1 MYVNLKHKYVI
12 FWQQLL
18 KLQKQ
23 VFNARKHRRYIL
35 QVWETRK
42 NSFMWRDTVLVYGYI
57 YMCVILVSKKEDFFI
72 LSSRLEFTILL
83 ILSIYT
89 KPLPL
94 LTPAVCRVVNLRVCG
109 LISHGHSELLSYCL
123 VLMTKQEKNILG
135 ISIDTIKFSW
145 NTIAMVLMG
154 CLSLFFWFILSSMI
168 HLISWILCSWNIGPA
183 HIISYSTEVY
193 FWLQYG
199 IEQIVQQ
206 YNWLIR
212 DLEVKKYSLHY
223 PCICFFVAFSCL
235 STSSVVPF
243 FPSFSPFF
251 FIHSLL
257 PLPSTSPKLFFFC
270 VIICS
275 FKGWVIFSVCP
286 RFFSIQ
292 L

>member
-1 MYVNLKHKYVI
+1 MAATSQTTETGFQCQETQKVYFTGMRNS
-12 FWQQLL
+12 
-18 KLQKQ
+18 QKQ
-23 VFNARKHRRYIL
+23 LYVKGYSTCVWLHLHVCNTCVKKRGFFYFIIKVRIYYPSNFKYLHKAFAIADPSSL
-35 QVWETRK
+35 QGGESESLW
-42 NSFMWRDTVLVYGYI
+42 L
-57 YMCVILVSKKEDFFI
+57 DFSWALWTFI
-72 LSSRLEFTILL
+72 L
-83 ILSIYT
+83 LS
-89 KPLPL
+89 
-94 LTPAVCRVVNLRVCG
+94 C
-109 LISHGHSELLSYCL
+109 SHDK
-123 VLMTKQEKNILG
+123 TRKNILG

-154 CLSLFFWFILSSMI
+154 CLFFFWFILSSTI

-243 FPSFSPFF
+243 LPSFSPFS

-275 FKGWVIFSVCP
+275 FKGWVMFSVCP

>member
-1 MYVNLKHKYVI
+1 MRQKKSIFYFITKVKIYHSFNLKYLHKAFAI
-12 FWQQLL
+12 ADPSS
-18 KLQKQ
+18 LQGSESES
-23 VFNARKHRRYIL
+23 L
-35 QVWETRK
+35 W
-42 NSFMWRDTVLVYGYI
+42 L
-57 YMCVILVSKKEDFFI
+57 DFSWG
-72 LSSRLEFTILL
+72 LWTFTF
-83 ILSIYT
+83 
-89 KPLPL
+89 
-94 LTPAVCRVVNLRVCG
+94 
-109 LISHGHSELLSYCL
+109 CL

-154 CLSLFFWFILSSMI
+154 CLSLFFFRFILSSMI
-168 HLISWILCSWNIGPA
+168 HLIYWILCSWNIGPA

-212 DLEVKKYSLHY
+212 DLEVKKYSRHY

-243 FPSFSPFF
+243 LPSFSPFF
-251 FIHSLL
+251 FIHSFL
-257 PLPSTSPKLFFFC
+257 PLSSTSPKLFFSR

-275 FKGWVIFSVCP
+275 FKGWVMFSVCP
-286 RFFSIQ
+286 SFSASSYKNTSCQ
-292 L
+292 GLKFMADWHSHFSSLPNLNCQHSRNE

>member
-1 MYVNLKHKYVI
+1 MRN
-12 FWQQLL
+12 W
-18 KLQKQ
+18 QKQ
-23 VFNARKHRRYIL
+23 LYVKGYSTCVWLHLHVCNTCVKKRGFFYFIIKVRIYYPSNFKYLHKAFAIADPSSL
-35 QVWETRK
+35 QDGESESLW
-42 NSFMWRDTVLVYGYI
+42 L
-57 YMCVILVSKKEDFFI
+57 DFSWALWTFI
-72 LSSRLEFTILL
+72 L
-83 ILSIYT
+83 LS
-89 KPLPL
+89 
-94 LTPAVCRVVNLRVCG
+94 C
-109 LISHGHSELLSYCL
+109 SHDK
-123 VLMTKQEKNILG
+123 TRKNILG

-154 CLSLFFWFILSSMI
+154 CLFFFWFILSSTI

-243 FPSFSPFF
+243 LPSFSPFS

-257 PLPSTSPKLFFFC
+257 PLPSTSPKFFFSC

-275 FKGWVIFSVCP
+275 FKGWVMFSVCL
-286 RFFSIQ
+286 RF
-292 L
+292 

>member
-1 MYVNLKHKYVI
+1 MRFFVRHPFSVKMQWHTGYRKGTGGVALKGLNDNCILWLKLEFLWYMYVNLKHKYVI

-35 QVWETRK
+35 QVWETHK

-154 CLSLFFWFILSSMI
+154 CLSLFFGLF
-168 HLISWILCSWNIGPA
+168 
-183 HIISYSTEVY
+183 Y
-193 FWLQYG
+193 LQWY
-199 IEQIVQQ
+199 I
-206 YNWLIR
+206 
-212 DLEVKKYSLHY
+212 
-223 PCICFFVAFSCL
+223 
-235 STSSVVPF
+235 
-243 FPSFSPFF
+243 
-251 FIHSLL
+251 
-257 PLPSTSPKLFFFC
+257 
-270 VIICS
+270 
-275 FKGWVIFSVCP
+275 
-286 RFFSIQ
+286 
-292 L
+292 

>member
-1 MYVNLKHKYVI
+1 MGTLNFY
-12 FWQQLL
+12 
-18 KLQKQ
+18 
-23 VFNARKHRRYIL
+23 
-35 QVWETRK
+35 
-42 NSFMWRDTVLVYGYI
+42 
-57 YMCVILVSKKEDFFI
+57 
-72 LSSRLEFTILL
+72 
-83 ILSIYT
+83 
-89 KPLPL
+89 
-94 LTPAVCRVVNLRVCG
+94 
-109 LISHGHSELLSYCL
+109 LLSCAH
-123 VLMTKQEKNILG
+123 VKTRKNILG

-145 NTIAMVLMG
+145 NTIAMVLMV
-154 CLSLFFWFILSSMI
+154 CLFFFFWFILSSMI

-243 FPSFSPFF
+243 LPSFSPFF
-251 FIHSLL
+251 FIHSFL
-257 PLPSTSPKLFFFC
+257 PLPSTSSKLFFSC

-275 FKGWVIFSVCP
+275 FKGWVMFSVCP

>member
-1 MYVNLKHKYVI
+1 MRFFVRHPFSVKMQWHTGYRKGTGGVALKGLNDNCILWLKLEFLSYMYVNLKHKYVI

-123 VLMTKQEKNILG
+123 VLMTKQEK
-135 ISIDTIKFSW
+135 TF
-145 NTIAMVLMG
+145 
-154 CLSLFFWFILSSMI
+154 
-168 HLISWILCSWNIGPA
+168 
-183 HIISYSTEVY
+183 
-193 FWLQYG
+193 
-199 IEQIVQQ
+199 
-206 YNWLIR
+206 
-212 DLEVKKYSLHY
+212 
-223 PCICFFVAFSCL
+223 
-235 STSSVVPF
+235 
-243 FPSFSPFF
+243 
-251 FIHSLL
+251 
-257 PLPSTSPKLFFFC
+257 
-270 VIICS
+270 
-275 FKGWVIFSVCP
+275 
-286 RFFSIQ
+286 
-292 L
+292 